1 MTFVGLDLG
10 SWAEWIAANAAG
22 IGTLLSIFALRRA
35 GEANRTAERT
45 RQEALAAAQAAE
57 SRESDRDRRAEEQRQ
72 RVEEAEA
79 ARDRRENQRASR
91 EAEREHRQLAGS
103 VQSWWAKNDAGEWG
117 LLVSNE
123 TGPGS
128 VFHDVE
134 ISTVGNKFSRTVTI
148 ETLPPGRF
156 WVTSGTAA
164 TPWGLPKPIDET
176 ARLDPLMRSQ
186 NHGVTAISFTD
197 PLGKRW
203 CWTPQDG
210 FAS

>member
-1 MTFVGLDLG
+1 M
-10 SWAEWIAANAAG
+10 
-22 IGTLLSIFALRRA
+22 
-35 GEANRTAERT
+35 
-45 RQEALAAAQAAE
+45 
-57 SRESDRDRRAEEQRQ
+57 
-72 RVEEAEA
+72 
-79 ARDRRENQRASR
+79 
-91 EAEREHRQLAGS
+91 
-103 VQSWWAKNDAGEWG
+103 
-117 LLVSNE
+117 
-123 TGPGS
+123 
-128 VFHDVE
+128 
-134 ISTVGNKFSRTVTI
+134 GNKFSRTVTI